1 MNLRCCLFSGA
12 LGTLAACSGDDTN
25 AVDTDATTSDATT
38 TTTDATSTSG
48 STGTVDTSSTTDAS
62 GTTTADTSG
71 GSESSGSTTGGDP
84 VWTAPTCELVLGTG
98 AVTFT
103 FDEGATLTPMDQ
115 QIEPVT
121 YTFGVAALGQPGAML
136 AGSGGRILASS
147 DAGCSWEDIGAANGE
162 DTAAV
167 ILRAA
172 GERRAYGFGD
182 NRRLL
187 VRVDGDDAGWTITT
201 LDSPTD
207 GENGIVGLAVDPGDP
222 DHVRLG
228 DALGQ
233 LWDSTDAGVTWGA
246 LGLPSLEPGGLAYR
260 AVFDPQDLDHALFG
274 LMVEGVRVTTDAGG
288 EWADSTGFGAGNA
301 NGFNLAVSPA
311 QAGLVWAEA
320 YDLAEPD
327 EAAARHIYRSEDG
340 GASFTPVVDSDE
352 ATLYNGN
359 PLFPHPTDPDVLYFV
374 FGSNYAG
381 YGTDVHRYDHST
393 GEITITHNM
402 WHDVAAI
409 EFVPGDPGVMYF
421 GLSIEP

>member
-1 MNLRCCLFSGA
+1 MNLRRCLLSCA
-12 LGTLAACSGDDTN
+12 LLTVAACSGDDAP
-25 AVDTDATTSDATT
+25 AVDTDATSAGASTSDTSSSTT
-38 TTTDATSTSG
+38 A
-48 STGTVDTSSTTDAS
+48 STGVADTSSTTDATGS
-62 GTTTADTSG
+62 TTGEGSSTGEGT
-71 GSESSGSTTGGDP
+71 GSTTGGDP

-121 YTFGVAALGQPGAML
+121 YTFGVAALGLPGAML
-136 AGSGGRILASS
+136 AGTGGRILASA

-187 VRVDGDDAGWTITT
+187 VRVDGDDDGWTITT

-207 GENGIVGLAVDPGDP
+207 GDNGIVGLAVDPDAP

-228 DALGQ
+228 DSLGQ
-233 LWDSTDAGVTWGA
+233 LWDSTDAGATWDA
-246 LGLPSLEPGGLAYR
+246 LGLPAVDPGGLAYR
-260 AVFDPQDLDHALFG
+260 AVFDPQDLEHALFG

-288 EWADSTGFGAGNA
+288 EWADATGFGAGNA

-311 QAGLVWAEA
+311 QPGLVWAEA

-340 GASFTPVVDSDE
+340 GASFTAVVDSDE

-381 YGTDVHRYDHST
+381 YGTDVHRYDHAT

-409 EFVPGDPGVMYF
+409 EFLPGDPGVMYF